1 MTAPAAGKPS
11 QKERLRAGVVYAV
24 VRYGYA
30 ETTVSHVI
38 KHAGVSRP
46 TFYEHYGDKRQA
58 FLATHDELA
67 GELRARVGDAL
78 AGAAP
83 EQALA
88 AAIGAH
94 VAHAQ
99 EQPTHAL
106 YLTDCTLAAGPA
118 ALDARDKLLGEL
130 TAAVEE
136 AVAAIGAQ
144 PPAPLPPKPA
154 TAGAQPPAPLPPGP
168 NVPERSPAG
177 AAPLPPDPHAPAP
190 RPHDP
195 NAPDLPTR
203 LVLGSLQR
211 VLPGM
216 LRRGDRDLPG
226 AADRLGEWAA
236 RYSRPVAEHR
246 WRAVEPGP
254 PPPRSPHTTE
264 LALERPP
271 PLRPGRP
278 RISEADVAHNQ
289 RQRIMLAAAELAV
302 RQGYAATTIAQIAAA
317 AQLERSVF
325 YARFPDKQSAYLA
338 IHDLTFQQLL
348 AVGSSGYFRAT
359 RWPEQIWQG
368 LCASTQWLAENPL
381 LAHTTFVESH
391 AIGGAAMTRVEDYV
405 RMFGMF
411 LAEGGRYC
419 GREVAACAV
428 ELVADCVV
436 ELAYLLC
443 REGRVQ
449 ECPRF
454 DYLAAYVELGGWL
467 GVEGAEGF
475 VKAAQRRGDRLLEGS
490 V

>member
-1 MTAPAAGKPS
+1 VSPAAAAPKPS
-11 QKERLRAGVVYAV
+11 QRERLHAGIVHAV
-24 VRYGYA
+24 VRHGYA
-30 ETTVSHVI
+30 DATVSHVI
-38 KHAGVSRP
+38 KHAHVSRP
-46 TFYEHYGDKRQA
+46 TFYEHYRDKQHA
-58 FLATHDELA
+58 FLATHEELA
-67 GELRARVGDAL
+67 RELVARVGSAL
-78 AGAAP
+78 DGAAP
-83 EQALA
+83 AEALVV
-88 AAIGAH
+88 AIHAQLEL
-94 VAHAQ
+94 AQ
-99 EQPTHAL
+99 EQPAHAL
-106 YLTDCTLAAGPA
+106 YLTDCTLAAGPP
-118 ALDARDKLLGEL
+118 ALNARDALLEEL
-130 TAAVEE
+130 TAVVEGVLGGVGE
-136 AVAAIGAQ
+136 SQSSAL
-144 PPAPLPPKPA
+144 LPP
-154 TAGAQPPAPLPPGP
+154 
-168 NVPERSPAG
+168 S
-177 AAPLPPDPHAPAP
+177 H
-190 RPHDP
+190 
-195 NAPDLPTR
+195 APDLPTR

-211 VLPGM
+211 LLPRI
-216 LRRGDRDLPG
+216 LRRSARDLPRAGVELG
-226 AADRLGEWAA
+226 AWADRYNRALAQ
-236 RYSRPVAEHR
+236 HR
-246 WRAVEPGP
+246 WRALQPGP
-254 PPPRSPHTTE
+254 PPPRSPHITE

-302 RQGYAATTIAQIAAA
+302 RQGYAATTIAEIAAA

-359 RWPEQIWQG
+359 TWPEQIWQG

-411 LAEGGRYC
+411 LAEGGRYS

-467 GVEGAEGF
+467 GAEGAEGF
-475 VKAAQRRGDRLLEGS
+475 VKGKTEAALAFAGAATSTAARAAGP
-490 V
+490 